1 MSRIH
6 DLKFYRFIM
15 DSLPVGIVTVDSER
29 KITSLNPWAEEIIGY
44 SEKEALGRF
53 CGEIMSGGRCR
64 TRCPLKTVISRENP
78 VVRLETTV
86 QTRSG
91 ETIPVRMNTAA
102 LLDDQGS
109 LIGGVEAFQDISYL
123 KALERERD
131 SFISMFAHDMKSSIT
146 IIGGFVLR
154 LLKKSDG
161 LDPAKREKYLE
172 IVRNETGKLESMIKD
187 FLEFSRLQ
195 TGRLKLDFAPTSLD
209 KELME
214 LIESFQVKASQSG
227 VGLELETEDALPLI
241 EADSGRLRRVF
252 ANLLDN
258 AIKFSKKG
266 GKVIVRIQE
275 AGEDVS
281 VRVIDQG
288 MGIYPEDIPYIFDPF
303 RRGKGEQKS
312 EGFGLGL
319 AAVKVIVEGHGGS
332 VHVESEL
339 GKGSEFQVILPKKAR
354 TKERESLSGFK
365 ILQGKSI

>member
-1 MSRIH
+1 MTRVH

-29 KITSLNPWAEEIIGY
+29 RITSLNPWAEEIIGY
-44 SEKEALGRF
+44 SEGEALGRF
-53 CGEIMSGGRCR
+53 CGEIMSGGRCK

-91 ETIPVRMNTAA
+91 ERIPVRMNTAA
-102 LLDDQGS
+102 LLDDQGN

-131 SFISMFAHDMKSSIT
+131 SFVSMIAHDMKSSIT
-146 IIGGFVLR
+146 VIGGFVLR
-154 LLKKSDG
+154 LLKKSEG
-161 LDPAKREKYLE
+161 LDPAKRKKYLE
-172 IVRNETGKLESMIKD
+172 IVRNETGKLEAMIKD

-195 TGRLKLDFAPTSLD
+195 TGSLKLDFAPTSLD

-227 VGLELETEDALPLI
+227 VGLELETEDTLPLI

-252 ANLLDN
+252 ANLIDN

-266 GKVIVRIQE
+266 GKVVVRVRE
-275 AGEDVS
+275 TGEDVS

-288 MGIYPEDIPYIFDPF
+288 TGIDSEDLPYIFDPF
-303 RRGKGEQKS
+303 RRGKGEQPA

-339 GKGSEFQVILPKKAR
+339 GKGSEFEVVLPKDAKNR
-354 TKERESLSGFK
+354 KKESPGGFRPM
-365 ILQGKSI
+365 QGKLL